1 MARESARERL
11 ILAGEQLYAEAGV
24 GRVRLRELNALAG
37 VRNDSAVHYHFGSQD
52 GLLREILRIHLADL
66 GARVDE
72 CTAAL
77 CAGRDGSPEAIRDA
91 IAALAI
97 PFAEKL
103 DDERGRRFIRIVAQV
118 WGEVPG
124 WRQSSVVPSSALALD
139 LIRRSLRGLPD
150 EVVESRMWMI
160 TRFVVS
166 CFGMRAER
174 HDRAAGEG
182 GEAQMPLD
190 AFVFDVVQMATAAY
204 LSAPPVGGFWPAAWP
219 AIRSQEEGAAAAPVV
234 TPGV

>member
-11 ILAGEQLYAEAGV
+11 IVAGEQLYAEAGV

-52 GLLREILRIHLADL
+52 GLLQEILRVHLEGL
-66 GARVDE
+66 STRVDE

-77 CAGRDGSPEAIRDA
+77 CTGREGSPAAISDA

-103 DDERGRRFIRIVAQV
+103 ADERGRRFIRIVAQV
-118 WGEVPG
+118 WGEASS
-124 WRQSSVVPSSALALD
+124 WRQFSFVPSSALAMD
-139 LIRRSLRGLPD
+139 LIRRSLRGLPA
-150 EVVESRMWMI
+150 EVLESRMWMI
-160 TRFVVS
+160 TRFVVA
-166 CFGMRAER
+166 CFGSRAQR
-174 HDRAAGEG
+174 LDSDAGEAHAAAA
-182 GEAQMPLD
+182 EMPLD

-204 LSAPPVGGFWPAAWP
+204 LAEAPVGGFWPQSWP
-219 AIRSQEEGAAAAPVV
+219 PVRQAAPAG
-234 TPGV
+234 T